1 VSSYNYQMASVSI
14 SETDKQK
21 IIWNFME
28 ELTENYQNA
37 KENNLPT
44 NFNFLNFFNFG
55 ILSDGF
61 SEKDKIAVIKRY
73 AKDTGYILIKG
84 NKVTLTKKGLL
95 EVDKPSHNWD
105 TVIHN

>member
-1 VSSYNYQMASVSI
+1 MASISV

-28 ELTENYQNA
+28 ELIENYQNA

-44 NFNFLNFFNFG
+44 NFNCLNFFNFG

-61 SEKDKIAVIKRY
+61 SEKDKISVIKEY
-73 AKDTGYILIKG
+73 AKDTGFIKFKG
-84 NKVTLTKKGLL
+84 DTVTLTKKGIG
-95 EVDKPSHNWD
+95 EAKKAKHSWD
-105 TVIHN
+105 ARIRN